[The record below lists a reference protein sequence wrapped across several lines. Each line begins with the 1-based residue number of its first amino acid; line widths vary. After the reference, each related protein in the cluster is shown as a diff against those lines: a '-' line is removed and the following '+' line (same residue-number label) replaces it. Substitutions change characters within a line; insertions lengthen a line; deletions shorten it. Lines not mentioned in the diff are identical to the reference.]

1 MQNSK
6 NIYAKFIFL
15 VVFLFWS
22 FENQSKEI
30 NIILKIENEIIT
42 NVDIESEYNYLTSL
56 NKQFQNIE
64 KKKIFEFAKESLTKE
79 IIKKIEVSKYY
90 ELNQENE
97 MINIMIEK
105 IYQNLEISSEEEFKN
120 YLEIRGL
127 SFDEVYKKI
136 EIEAVWN
143 QMIYTKYKDRLI
155 LDKEKIKRDVENNSQ
170 TYEVFLLRE
179 LIYDVKNSNE
189 IQSKYKKII
198 ESINNIGF
206 NETVINY
213 SIADSKNNFGSL
225 GWINKNALSNK
236 IRKEIEI
243 LEIGEISKPIKIPA
257 GILILKIEEKKIEK
271 KKFDLETEIN
281 NAIQFETNTQLNN
294 YSTLYFNKIK
304 NNLKINEY

>member
-1 MQNSK
+1 MK
-6 NIYAKFIFL
+6 
-15 VVFLFWS
+15 
-22 FENQSKEI
+22 
-30 NIILKIENEIIT
+30 
-42 NVDIESEYNYLTSL
+42 
-56 NKQFQNIE
+56 

-179 LIYDVKNSNE
+179 LIYDFKNPNE
-189 IQSKYKKII
+189 IQSKYEKII

>member
-1 MQNSK
+1 
-6 NIYAKFIFL
+6 
-15 VVFLFWS
+15 
-22 FENQSKEI
+22 
-30 NIILKIENEIIT
+30 
-42 NVDIESEYNYLTSL
+42 
-56 NKQFQNIE
+56 
-64 KKKIFEFAKESLTKE
+64 
-79 IIKKIEVSKYY
+79 
-90 ELNQENE
+90 
-97 MINIMIEK
+97 
-105 IYQNLEISSEEEFKN
+105 
-120 YLEIRGL
+120 
-127 SFDEVYKKI
+127 
-136 EIEAVWN
+136 
-143 QMIYTKYKDRLI
+143 MIYD
-155 LDKEKIKRDVENNSQ
+155 
-170 TYEVFLLRE
+170 F
-179 LIYDVKNSNE
+179 KNSNE
-189 IQSKYKKII
+189 IQSKYEKII